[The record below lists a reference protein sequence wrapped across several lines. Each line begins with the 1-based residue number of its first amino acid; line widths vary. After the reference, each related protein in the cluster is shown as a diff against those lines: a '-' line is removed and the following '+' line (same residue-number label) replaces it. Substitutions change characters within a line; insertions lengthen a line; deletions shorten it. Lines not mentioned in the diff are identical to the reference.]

1 MNVSFLQSPYLQ
13 VIEVAGK
20 FSSVGGGIEAASVDH
35 VCELALFFEL
45 RIEQGGVKRVVEKLV
60 QVYFWKILAFAVE
73 CLGWVVSWIGY
84 DPMRGSFQNFP
95 NSSFMVFARIIVK
108 RLKDHSK
115 SAIIFQNFPNLY
127 SLNQPDP
134 LILQVKILVEV
145 EWRIVDKVQPKIAG
159 VIFAAELES
168 MVAYQFVVDVYL
180 DERGLV
186 LRHQL

>member
-1 MNVSFLQSPYLQ
+1 
-13 VIEVAGK
+13 
-20 FSSVGGGIEAASVDH
+20 
-35 VCELALFFEL
+35 
-45 RIEQGGVKRVVEKLV
+45 
-60 QVYFWKILAFAVE
+60 
-73 CLGWVVSWIGY
+73 
-84 DPMRGSFQNFP
+84 
-95 NSSFMVFARIIVK
+95 MVFARIIVK

-159 VIFAAELES
+159 VISAAELES